1 MFEYA
6 QPIAKLIEELK
17 KIPTIGAKTAQRIA
31 FYLIRIPKEEA
42 EKLAKSIIE
51 VKEKIFYCSVC
62 SNITHTDPCL
72 ICLDNSRDTQTLM
85 IVEEPY
91 NVSAI
96 ERTGVYKGKYHVLL
110 GAISPL
116 KGIGPENLRIESL
129 IKRVKEEN
137 FKEIIIATNPT
148 VDGEATASYLIDLL
162 KDFGMKL
169 TRIAVG
175 LPVGSDID
183 FADQVT
189 IARALEGRY
198 ELKHGK

>member
-1 MFEYA
+1 MYEYA
-6 QPIAKLIEELK
+6 KPIAKLIEELK

-31 FYLIRIPKEEA
+31 FYLLRIPKEEV
-42 EKLAKSIIE
+42 EKLANAIIE
-51 VKEKIFYCSVC
+51 VKEKIIYCSVC
-62 SNITHTDPCL
+62 NNITHTDPCL
-72 ICLDNSRDTQTLM
+72 ICSDDSRDAHTLM

-96 ERTGVYKGKYHVLL
+96 ERTGVYRGKYHVLL

-116 KGIGPENLRIESL
+116 KGIGPENLKIDNL
-129 IKRVKEEN
+129 IRRVKEGN

-162 KDFGMKL
+162 KDFGIKL

-175 LPVGSDID
+175 LPVGADID
-183 FADQVT
+183 FADRVT
-189 IARALEGRY
+189 IARALEGRR
-198 ELKHGK
+198 ELKLK